1 MPLSNI
7 LGAGKLVSMTSL
19 FAPAFF
25 ALFLPFC
32 IITYALVPKKLKKFF
47 LLVASYGFFWF
58 VSGTLVIYLAATT
71 LSMHYFGIWLD
82 YTQGKMKSAMS
93 QAEKEIKKVVKKRYI
108 TRQRYIVL
116 MAVSLNIGVLLLLKY
131 SKFFTVNIN
140 DLLAFMKVPLVIE
153 IPKYLLPIGISFFTL
168 QSLSYIFDV
177 YRGVTKADEN
187 LFRLALFLSFF
198 PIIVEGPICRYNQI
212 AEELWDAKPI
222 TYRNLTLGLQRFL
235 FGMMKKIVIA
245 DRLNPFVKVIF
256 KDYANYEGGV
266 IAFAAVCYTVQ
277 LYMDFSGSMDAV
289 LGVSQIFGITVP
301 ENFKRPFFSKSISE
315 FWKRWHITLGMWFR
329 DYVFYPITTSGKMKK
344 LTASARK
351 KIGNHYGPLVA
362 GSIALFSVWICNGL
376 WHGSAWN
383 FVFFGMYHF
392 ALILCGNLISP
403 VVKSFNHRFK
413 INPQWFFYRLLQ
425 MVRTSVLVVIGEL
438 FFRAEGLKNGLQ
450 MFRKMI
456 TDFSFSS
463 LNTDMLIKCGVDYL
477 DFVIAGAIL
486 LIIFIISALNE
497 KGIEVRETLA
507 KKNIFLRWGVYYIL
521 ILIIVIFGAYGIGY
535 APVDPLYAQ
544 F

>member
-1 MPLSNI
+1 
-7 LGAGKLVSMTSL
+7 
-19 FAPAFF
+19 
-25 ALFLPFC
+25 
-32 IITYALVPKKLKKFF
+32 
-47 LLVASYGFFWF
+47 
-58 VSGTLVIYLAATT
+58 
-71 LSMHYFGIWLD
+71 
-82 YTQGKMKSAMS
+82 
-93 QAEKEIKKVVKKRYI
+93 
-108 TRQRYIVL
+108 
-116 MAVSLNIGVLLLLKY
+116 
-131 SKFFTVNIN
+131 
-140 DLLAFMKVPLVIE
+140 
-153 IPKYLLPIGISFFTL
+153 
-168 QSLSYIFDV
+168 
-177 YRGVTKADEN
+177 
-187 LFRLALFLSFF
+187 
-198 PIIVEGPICRYNQI
+198 
-212 AEELWDAKPI
+212 
-222 TYRNLTLGLQRFL
+222 
-235 FGMMKKIVIA
+235 
-245 DRLNPFVKVIF
+245 
-256 KDYANYEGGV
+256 
-266 IAFAAVCYTVQ
+266 
-277 LYMDFSGSMDAV
+277 MDAV

-351 KIGNHYGPLVA
+351 KIGNHYGPLIA

-383 FVFFGMYHF
+383 YVFFGMYHF

-403 VVKSFNHRFK
+403 IVKSFNYRFK
-413 INPQWFFYRLLQ
+413 INPQWFLYRLFQ
-425 MVRTSVLVVIGEL
+425 MLRTSVLVVIGEL

-486 LIIFIISALNE
+486 IIIFIISVLNE